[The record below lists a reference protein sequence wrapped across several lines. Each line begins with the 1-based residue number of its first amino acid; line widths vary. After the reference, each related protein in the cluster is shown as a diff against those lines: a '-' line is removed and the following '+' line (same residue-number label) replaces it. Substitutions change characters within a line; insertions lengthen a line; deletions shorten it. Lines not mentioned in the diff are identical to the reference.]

1 MLLRKRQDLTQ
12 ADLAAKIDAG
22 LAQVGRIE
30 RGEANFSIS
39 LLVKMAEVFGMS
51 VAELVAIDSIQNW
64 YKIKFMFEQT
74 FKNIDD
80 ILYKDAGADSELDY
94 IEQTS

>member
-1 MLLRKRQDLTQ
+1 MMNSEEFLKSLGLRIMLLRKRQDLTQ

-51 VAELVAIDSIQNW
+51 VAELTKV
-64 YKIKFMFEQT
+64 E
-74 FKNIDD
+74 
-80 ILYKDAGADSELDY
+80 
-94 IEQTS
+94 